1 MVVYKKSHDGKV
13 NITGAIYTHATD
25 EETFA
30 VFSDDI
36 AVPDG
41 WELSSLSELANAGG
55 TLPKQKLV
63 QLEEQNL
70 IIMSA
75 LANVYAETL
84 GDKADE
90 QTLVDLYTPLVEAGR
105 KTIEQV
111 PEKARNAVQD
121 RVSAKG
127 DGGVKDAN

>member
-1 MVVYKKSHDGKV
+1 MQLVVYKKSHDGKV

-55 TLPKQKLV
+55 ALPNMETTKQKLV

-75 LANVYAETL
+75 LA
-84 GDKADE
+84 
-90 QTLVDLYTPLVEAGR
+90 DLYEEMLALKEEDV
-105 KTIEQV
+105 
-111 PEKARNAVQD
+111 
-121 RVSAKG
+121 
-127 DGGVKDAN
+127 

>member
-1 MVVYKKSHDGKV
+1 MQLVVYKKSHDGKV

-75 LANVYAETL
+75 LA
-84 GDKADE
+84 
-90 QTLVDLYTPLVEAGR
+90 DLYEEILALKEEDV
-105 KTIEQV
+105 
-111 PEKARNAVQD
+111 
-121 RVSAKG
+121 
-127 DGGVKDAN
+127 